1 VTTTLVDTGPLV
13 AYFNAR
19 DRWHVWAVIQM
30 QALRPPL
37 VTCELVL
44 TEASF
49 LVQRAGGRPADLL
62 RKLRQGV
69 LVIGLDVAGEAAAV
83 EALMQRYADTP
94 MSLADACL
102 VRLSELF
109 ANCRLFTLD
118 SDFLHYR
125 RNGRQ
130 SIPLLRPG

>member
-1 VTTTLVDTGPLV
+1 MAKV
-13 AYFNAR
+13 
-19 DRWHVWAVIQM
+19 
-30 QALRPPL
+30 
-37 VTCELVL
+37 
-44 TEASF
+44 
-49 LVQRAGGRPADLL
+49 
-62 RKLRQGV
+62 RQGV

-83 EALMQRYADTP
+83 ESLMQRYADTP

-109 ANCRLFTLD
+109 ADSRVFTLD
-118 SDFLHYR
+118 SDFMHYR